1 LATSELPLFPLS
13 SVLFPG
19 GTLGLRLFEPRYL
32 DLVKR
37 CGRSG
42 EGFGICLILQGQ
54 EAGAPA
60 IPAAVG
66 TEAAIVDFA
75 MTDDG
80 LLGITVEG
88 RRRFHVEG
96 GRGGGGGGGVGLA
109 PLVSI
114 VDCPMP
120 HEGAAAFTVEFGRGF
135 QVDRRR
141 VRSDGLVLA
150 DVSWLPPPA
159 PQTLGDEYAL
169 LSTLLARILDKAG
182 IDHPGAGKGDLAD
195 AAWVGW
201 RLAEWLPL
209 SGEERQWLLQ
219 EDDPH
224 RRLDQLIQRLP
235 DFQPE

>member
-1 LATSELPLFPLS
+1 MDPAELPLFPLS

-19 GTLGLRLFEPRYL
+19 GNLGLRIFEPRYL
-32 DLVKR
+32 DLIKR

-42 EGFGICLILQGQ
+42 EGFGICLILEGE

-60 IPAAVG
+60 TTVALG

-88 RRRFHVEG
+88 RRRFHVE
-96 GRGGGGGGGVGLA
+96 R
-109 PLVSI
+109 
-114 VDCPMP
+114 
-120 HEGAAAFTVEFGRGF
+120 T
-135 QVDRRR
+135 R
-141 VRSDGLVLA
+141 VRGDGLILA
-150 DVSWLPPPA
+150 DVRWLPQAPPA
-159 PQTLGDEYAL
+159 PLRAEHAL

-182 IDHPGAGKGDLAD
+182 IEHDGIGKGLLAEAD
-195 AAWVGW
+195 WVAW

-209 SGEERQWLLQ
+209 SPQERQWLLQ
-219 EDDPH
+219 LDCPH
-224 RRLDQLIQRLP
+224 ARLQRLVERLP

>member
-1 LATSELPLFPLS
+1 MSGTELPLFPLS

-19 GTLGLRLFEPRYL
+19 GTLGLRIFEPRYL

-42 EGFGICLILQGQ
+42 EGFGICLILEGR

-60 IPAAVG
+60 TPVALG

-80 LLGITVEG
+80 LLGLTVQG
-88 RRRFHVEG
+88 RRRFHVE
-96 GRGGGGGGGVGLA
+96 R
-109 PLVSI
+109 
-114 VDCPMP
+114 
-120 HEGAAAFTVEFGRGF
+120 T
-135 QVDRRR
+135 R
-141 VRSDGLVLA
+141 VRGDGLILA
-150 DVSWLPPPA
+150 DVRWLPDPV
-159 PQTLGDEYAL
+159 PQPLRAEHAL

-182 IDHPGAGKGDLAD
+182 IEHEGAGKGPLAEAD
-195 AAWVGW
+195 HVSW

-209 SGEERQWLLQ
+209 SAEERQWLLQ
-219 EDDPH
+219 MDDPH
-224 RRLDQLIQRLP
+224 ARLQKLVERLP